1 MDADSSFLVFES
13 GQPYNVYD
21 FSGSVGGQYYSANDF
36 ITNPVVPLASG
47 FTPRL
52 RNSTAT
58 PPPVCRS

>member
-1 MDADSSFLVFES
+1 VASV
-13 GQPYNVYD
+13 NVYY

-52 RNSTAT
+52 PQQHGNAATGMPFLNPAAFVIRN
-58 PPPVCRS
+58 